1 MRTTAVALAVLAL
14 AAPIAAADRD
24 RGDAAPV
31 DAPRLMK
38 RAIETGEA
46 DTRTALLLT
55 QWVLTARPEEIVPA
69 FVEVLTSAAGD
80 EMKTGDPAWDDAAQ
94 AAVSTFARLMQ
105 DGASHRRPDAAAL
118 IADLAP
124 VLRAAV
130 PAVIQALGEVDPAAR
145 EAVAPIVRTI
155 AGEAS
160 PAVPVLIEGLKDRD
174 AGVRA
179 ATATALG
186 LVGPS
191 ARGAVPALTAALADP
206 DARVR
211 EAAADALRR
220 IRQD

>member
-1 MRTTAVALAVLAL
+1 VKTAAVALVALAV
-14 AAPIAAADRD
+14 AAPAFAAERAD
-24 RGDAAPV
+24 V

-46 DTRTALLLT
+46 DTRTALLIT

-69 FVEVLTSAAGD
+69 FVDVLTSAAGD

-94 AAVSTFARLMQ
+94 ATVSAFARLMQ

-118 IADLAP
+118 MQDLAP
-124 VLRAAV
+124 VFRAAV
-130 PAVIQALGEVDPAAR
+130 PAVMQALGEADPAAR
-145 EAVAPIVRTI
+145 EAVVPIVRAI
-155 AGEAS
+155 AGEAG
-160 PAVPVLIEGLKDRD
+160 PAVPVLVEGLKDRD

-179 ATATALG
+179 ASATALG

-191 ARGAVPALTAALADP
+191 ARRAVPALTAALADR

-211 EAAADALRR
+211 DAAADALKR